1 MRVSMPHMGNL
12 YIPLKALFQR
22 LDIDFIVPPPTTQ
35 RTLSF
40 GVKYSPEGLCIPFK
54 LTLGN
59 LIEVAELGA
68 DTLLMPGGNGICRLG
83 YYAKTQEQILHEL
96 GYNIEMIQLGVS
108 EQKFFG
114 LLKIIK
120 RLSNNAPWTEIIS
133 AFRFG
138 LKKLNTLDSIE
149 RLVQKVRAV
158 ELTKGTANQLYAQA
172 IQAIDQADDYNTMET
187 VEADYTS
194 QLNQVANN
202 PQAKPLVVGIIGEF
216 YVLLEPF
223 SNFDIES
230 ELGKLG
236 VEVRRTT
243 FISEWT
249 KFSLF
254 LNPLG
259 VNEKERIHKAALP
272 YLKRDIGGDGWES
285 VGEKVLHSKEYDGL
299 IHLAPFTCLPEIIA
313 QNIMPTMKENIPVLT
328 IFCDEQM
335 AKAGM
340 LTRLEAFVDLLE
352 HKRRKAPLAG
362 VPMESGRRANNQ
374 TRKLATKSIKP

>member
-12 YIPLKALFQR
+12 YIPLKTLFQR
-22 LDIDFIVPPPTTQ
+22 LDVDFIAPPLTSQ
-35 RTLSF
+35 RTLSL
-40 GVKYSPEGLCIPFK
+40 GVKHSPEGLCIPFK

-68 DTLLMPGGNGICRLG
+68 DTLLMPGGDGICRLG
-83 YYAKTQEQILHEL
+83 YYAKTQEQILHDL
-96 GYNIEMIQLGVS
+96 GYKIEMVQIGVS

-120 RLSNNAPWTEIIS
+120 RLSNDAPWTEIIS

-138 LKKLNTLDSIE
+138 MKKLNTLDNVE
-149 RLVQKVRAV
+149 RLVQKVRPV
-158 ELTKGTANQLYAQA
+158 ELQKGTANQLYADA
-172 IQAIDQADDYNTMET
+172 IRAIDEADSDSTLQR
-187 VEADYTS
+187 VEADYTDR
-194 QLNQVANN
+194 LNRVAKN
-202 PQAKPLVVGIIGEF
+202 PNANSLIVGIVGEF

-243 FISEWT
+243 FMSEWT

-259 VNEKERIHKAALP
+259 IKEKDRIHKAALP

-285 VGEKVLHSKEYDGL
+285 IGERALHNKEYDGI
-299 IHLAPFTCLPEIIA
+299 IHLAPFTCLPEIMA

-352 HKRRKAPLAG
+352 RKRRG
-362 VPMESGRRANNQ
+362 NNDRRNVA
-374 TRKLATKSIKP
+374 TRSVKR